1 MSIFTFIQLIL
12 GLVLLV
18 FGADW
23 LVESAS
29 RTAVRIGISSLVVGL
44 TIVAFGTSSPELA
57 VNLESAFTG
66 HADIAVG
73 NVIGSNICNVLLV
86 LGLCALISPMN
97 IAKQLLHFDVPIM
110 IAASIFALIFSQDGN
125 INRLEG
131 ILFFSGAITY
141 TLTLLRGSRQQNQ
154 DSICA
159 DEIEEIEV
167 KDSGKNAYLKDIL
180 LMLAGLGMLVLG
192 SDLLINSAST
202 IAEAIGVSQLV
213 IGLTIVALGTSLPEL
228 MSSVMA
234 SLKKKQDIS
243 VGNVV
248 GSNIFNILVV
258 LGLTAII
265 SPQGIPVSPSAI
277 SFDLPLM
284 VAVAL
289 ACFPIFVTGK
299 QIARWEGLL
308 FVVYYGAYTGYLIL
322 DTVNYENMGLYRQL
336 MGFFVIP
343 LTVITLVVSL
353 GQYFW
358 KSR

>member
-29 RTAVRIGISSLVVGL
+29 RMAVRIGISSLVVGL

-86 LGLCALISPMN
+86 LGLCALISPMK
-97 IAKQLLHFDVPIM
+97 IAKQLLQFDVPIM
-110 IAASIFALIFSQDGN
+110 IAASIFALIFSRDGK
-125 INRLEG
+125 IDRLEG
-131 ILFFSGAITY
+131 VLFFSGAITY
-141 TLTLLRGSRQQNQ
+141 TWVLLSSSLRKKKNQ
-154 DSICA
+154 DPA
-159 DEIEEIEV
+159 YEVEEIEV
-167 KDSGKNAYLKDIL
+167 EDNSKKGYFKDIFL
-180 LMLAGLGMLVLG
+180 VLAGLAMLVLG
-192 SDLLINSAST
+192 SDLLIRSAST

-234 SLKKKQDIS
+234 SLKSKQDIS

-265 SPQGIPVSPSAI
+265 SPHGIPVSASAI
-277 SFDLPLM
+277 SFDLPFM
-284 VAVAL
+284 VAVAV
-289 ACFPIFVTGK
+289 ACLPIFLTGK

-308 FVVYYGAYTGYLIL
+308 FVVYYVAYTGYLIL
-322 DTVNYENMGLYRQL
+322 DTVNYENMRFYQQL
-336 MGFFVIP
+336 MGLFVIP
-343 LTVITLVVSL
+343 LTVITLFISI

>member
-1 MSIFTFIQLIL
+1 MSILTFIQLIS

-23 LVESAS
+23 LVEGAS
-29 RTAVRIGISSLVVGL
+29 RTAVRIGLSSLVVGL

-57 VNLESAFTG
+57 VNLESAFSG

-73 NVIGSNICNVLLV
+73 NVVGSNICNVLLV

-97 IAKQLLHFDVPIM
+97 IAQQLLHFDVPIM
-110 IAASIFALIFSQDGN
+110 IAASVFALIFSRDGN

-131 ILFFSGAITY
+131 ILFFIGAIAY
-141 TLTLLRGSRQQNQ
+141 TLSLFRSSHQQNQ
-154 DSICA
+154 DLPCVQ
-159 DEIEEIEV
+159 EVEEIEV
-167 KDSGKNAYLKDIL
+167 KDNSKKGLLKDTL
-180 LMLAGLGMLVLG
+180 LILAGLGMLVLG
-192 SDLLINSAST
+192 SDLLIRSAST
-202 IAEAIGVSQLV
+202 IAAAIGVSQLV
-213 IGLTIVALGTSLPEL
+213 IGLTVVALGTSLPEL

-234 SLKKKQDIS
+234 SLKREQDIS

-258 LGLTAII
+258 LGVTAII
-265 SPQGIPVSPSAI
+265 SPNGIPVSPSAI
-277 SFDLPLM
+277 SFDMPLM
-284 VAVAL
+284 VAVAV
-289 ACFPIFVTGK
+289 ACFPIFLTGK

-308 FVVYYGAYTGYLIL
+308 FVVYYGAYTSYLIL

-343 LTVITLVVSL
+343 LTVITIFISI